1 MKVPFAD
8 LIEAKQ
14 GRIDLDQ
21 LGATLA
27 YCHMSGRIAWR
38 TGHRAGLEAGT
49 AKSGYIRINF
59 KGNIVCAHRLAWVLH
74 YGAWPVGVIDH
85 INRDRADNRIVN
97 LRDVTPTENARN
109 KVRKRRSA

>member
-27 YCHMSGRIAWR
+27 YCHMSGRIAW
-38 TGHRAGLEAGT
+38 
-49 AKSGYIRINF
+49 
-59 KGNIVCAHRLAWVLH
+59 
-74 YGAWPVGVIDH
+74 PVGVIDH
-85 INRDRADNRIVN
+85 INRDRAYNRIVN